1 MKFDI
6 KDVSIDTSPRSK
18 LSEIQTTGHK
28 DHLITIKH
36 IPTGL
41 FVGFTDVGQYPGLDK
56 IKDKAMQVL
65 ESFVNEIDWSNKTRD
80 VW

>member
-6 KDVSIDTSPRSK
+6 RDVSIDTSPRSK

-41 FVGFTDVGQYPGLDK
+41 FVGFTDVGQYPGRGK
-56 IKDKAMQVL
+56 IKAKAMKVL
-65 ESFVNEIDWSNKTRD
+65 ESFVND
-80 VW
+80 VE